1 MSQNILIVGAGEG
14 LSFSLAKIFHNEGM
28 KVSLASRNID
38 KLKNITSE
46 IDAYLYNCDVSEIK
60 DVESLFHELDNLF

>member
-14 LSFSLAKIFHNEGM
+14 LSFSLAKIFYKEGM

-38 KLKNITSE
+38 KLKQITSE
-46 IDAYLYNCDVSEIK
+46 INTNLYK
-60 DVESLFHELDNLF
+60 